1 MTKRAMPTRGG
12 TPPFGWDAVDGKLRR
27 NATEQKVLRRAR
39 ALRAKGM
46 GYAAVADALNAEGH
60 APKRAAAW
68 SAMSVRSV
76 LLTAEQIGETK

>member
-1 MTKRAMPTRGG
+1 VTKNAMPMRGG
-12 TPPFGWDAVDGKLRR
+12 SPPFGWDAVGGKLRR

-39 ALRAKGM
+39 TLRAKGM
-46 GYAAVADALNAEGH
+46 GYAKVADTLNAEGH
-60 APKRAAAW
+60 APKRAEAW

>member
-1 MTKRAMPTRGG
+1 MIQRAKPTFRG
-12 TPPFGWDAVDGKLRR
+12 TPPFGWDAENGKLR
-27 NATEQKVLRRAR
+27 
-39 ALRAKGM
+39 RAKGM
-46 GYAAVADALNAEGH
+46 GYAKVADALNAEGH

>member
-1 MTKRAMPTRGG
+1 MIQSAKPTFRG
-12 TPPFGWDAVDGKLRR
+12 TPPFGWDAENGKLRR

-46 GYAAVADALNAEGH
+46 GYAKVADALNAEGH